1 LATDSA
7 GQLTATAQDVMEAIN
22 AHPQAGQLV
31 TVGLANYHEGGQG
44 LVAPLACTS
53 LSTGEP
59 YEIAGQTK
67 IAPLGHATAKVGF
80 AYTPPEQASPD
91 LIFQALEHG
100 AAGNNL
106 GVRYTTSA
114 DPTLY
119 AAGTLHQDQV
129 SIRYEADE
137 TTGKQTVVVHLATTE
152 LPSCPDRDNEP
163 EAYAEFRK
171 TFPLYSCTVDRAVIS
186 TAGDVLAALVEKNLA
201 EPDQALVWASME
213 YKDEGWDST
222 AKVGPTNGT
231 IWLAGGDDALT
242 ASDHG
247 VGLKFLPDGTALQV
261 GDVFGV
267 DVGWYNGDEA
277 AIDVNAMNSFR
288 ASINVTGSDLLGAN
302 GASDNVLDVVQRL
315 SWALTHDDSELVAK
329 ELPKL
334 KSAIEKVTTMETNV
348 GTRLI
353 RNQFVLN
360 NLEQNQY
367 AAETTLSQ
375 IEDADFTRLISD
387 LKNSQLVY
395 EAVLG
400 ATGLTTK
407 LSLLNYI

>member
-1 LATDSA
+1 
-7 GQLTATAQDVMEAIN
+7 MEAVN

-44 LVAPLACTS
+44 LVAPMECAS

-59 YEIAGQTK
+59 YEIGGSTR
-67 IAPLGHATAKVGF
+67 ITPLGHATASVSF
-80 AYTPPEQASPD
+80 PYTPPQQSSPN

-100 AAGNNL
+100 AAGNDV

-114 DPTLY
+114 DPTLH
-119 AAGTLHQDQV
+119 APGTPYQDEV
-129 SIRYEADE
+129 SIRYEEDPA
-137 TTGKQTVVVHLATTE
+137 TGRKTVVVHLATTE
-152 LPSCPDRDNEP
+152 LPSCPDPDEAP

-171 TFPLYSCTVDRAVIS
+171 VFPLYSCTSDRAIVT
-186 TAGDVLAALVEKNLA
+186 TAGDVLTALIEKNLA
-201 EPDQALVWASME
+201 EPDKALVWASMDW
-213 YKDEGWDST
+213 KDEGWDST
-222 AKVGPTNGT
+222 AKVGLTDGV
-231 IWLAGGDDALT
+231 IRLSGGDDSLK

-247 VGLKFLPDGTALQV
+247 VALKFLPDGTSLQV
-261 GDVFGV
+261 GDVFAV
-267 DVGWYNGDEA
+267 DVGWYNGDDN
-277 AIDVNAMNSFR
+277 AIDVNAMNGYR
-288 ASINVTGSDLLGAN
+288 TTINVTGSDLLGAN
-302 GASDNVLDVVQRL
+302 GASDNILDVIQRL
-315 SWALTHDDSELVAK
+315 SWGLKQDDSELVAM

-334 KSAIEKVTTMETNV
+334 KAAIEKVAVTETAV

-360 NLEQNQY
+360 TLDQNKY
-367 AAETTLSQ
+367 SYEATLSQ
-375 IEDADFTRLISD
+375 IEDADFTKLITD

-400 ATGLTTK
+400 TTGLTTK